1 MLYGGIISAWSW
13 ITICTPSVWNYKVHF
28 LSLGQAFGQQY
39 LCQYMIFVIQSW
51 CYYIRIEKNTYNY
64 DFVSHIGRDCRSRSC
79 PNEANELF
87 LVISN
92 GGIRLQSPITQNQ
105 YWLVHEL
112 DIRHSSML
120 NIFSLIID
128 LGKEKWSEVI
138 FFCDHDHI

>member
-1 MLYGGIISAWSW
+1 MDNNLHSLRLKLQGAFSFIRTSLWPTISLSIYDFCHTKLML
-13 ITICTPSVWNYKVHF
+13 
-28 LSLGQAFGQQY
+28 LY
-39 LCQYMIFVIQSW
+39 LYW
-51 CYYIRIEKNTYNY
+51 KNTYNY
-64 DFVSHIGRDCRSRSC
+64 DFVSHIGRFCRSRSC